1 LDEQMTL
8 TSHPSITYPE
18 LDDRVEHDPE
28 HELAAANGRALADVV
43 PFPVATMPRVRT
55 HPDPRHVDEKPTVL
69 DRSLRPINPT
79 VSVVIPTLNEARNL
93 PYAMWRLPDCVTE
106 VIVVDGR
113 SSDDTA
119 MSAALMRSDVRVVM
133 EPEKGKGAALKR
145 GFREATGDIIV
156 MLDADGSADGGEI
169 QRFIDVLCAGAD
181 FAKGSRFLPGG
192 GSADLTRIRRLGN
205 QVLTGMVNL
214 VCQTRFSDLCYG
226 YNAFWRDCLQFVEVD
241 VNGFE
246 VETRMMMAVA
256 TAGFAMVEVP
266 SWEYERVHGLSNLR
280 AVHDGMRVLKTIAQT
295 GREIRRGRPSVRC
308 QTLSVRA
315 NPL

>member
-1 LDEQMTL
+1 LDEQMTI
-8 TSHPSITYPE
+8 TTHPDLRHPE
-18 LDDRVEHDPE
+18 LDEIVE
-28 HELAAANGRALADVV
+28 LRAPNRPV
-43 PFPVATMPRVRT
+43 PAEPATFPSHAIPVAVEEEPR
-55 HPDPRHVDEKPTVL
+55 PAADAKPTVL
-69 DRSLRPINPT
+69 DRSLRPVNPT
-79 VSVVIPTLNEARNL
+79 VTVVIPTLNEARNL

-119 MSAALMRSDVRVVM
+119 MTAALMRPDVRVVM

-266 SWEYERVHGLSNLR
+266 SWEYERVHGGSNLR
-280 AVHDGMRVLKTIAQT
+280 AVRDGLRVLKTIAET
-295 GREIRRGRPSVRC
+295 GREIRHGRPSVRC
-308 QTLSVRA
+308 QTLHVRA
-315 NPL
+315 KRL